1 MKKEYAFVP
10 PSMAEMETYGF
21 SWMDFITAIP
31 SPLFV
36 ATTWKDNGKTN
47 ACLQSW
53 ATFTGNTDGFF
64 AILSAVYKKGHLY
77 KTLKNTGV
85 CALNFPSADIYDCC
99 TATIRH
105 NQWEEDEITAS
116 GLTVE
121 PGSTVQAPRIQ
132 ECFLALECEYAWEK
146 DLVEGSD
153 HTLICLK
160 VKNIVMDEAHMDETK
175 RGRYGEQGL
184 LYNVHYPL
192 SPETYTGK
200 AHDYIA
206 VLQKLRDMGEY

>member
-85 CALNFPSADIYDCC
+85 CALNFPSAEIYDCC
-99 TATIRH
+99 IATIRH

-121 PGSTVQAPRIQ
+121 PGSTVHAPRIQ
-132 ECFLALECEYAWEK
+132 ECFLALECEY
-146 DLVEGSD
+146 
-153 HTLICLK
+153 
-160 VKNIVMDEAHMDETK
+160 EAHMDETK
-175 RGRYGEQGL
+175 RGRYGETGY

-192 SPETYTGK
+192 NPETYAGK